1 MLLND
6 LMKQFNETVG
16 ETGPKFTGYWKSKDP
31 APAGK
36 KMVGE
41 EEKTLEAS
49 TLDTDIEFEPGPDTE
64 FDKKELAALLTQ
76 KLTNLAP
83 KEERAI
89 RLKIFYDYTFD
100 QIGEKFGVTGT
111 RARDIFNR
119 GIRKLKHPS
128 RSREMRPF
136 LEDENPTD
144 KVTMDIPL
152 FLRMMEYAKED
163 AKTDMDLHDVTER
176 AIALMK
182 EHEYLCM
189 DNYNDL
195 VGGEATGG
203 EQPTNEFK
211 DTAQYGDDSGKNIN
225 HEIFQ
230 LLKNGA
236 TVYSNAAGRMGK
248 VLKANNDGV
257 VIASKRGKGF
267 TSFNSGDPVKIKQ
280 DENEPNTYHIINEEK
295 KGLYYYVN
303 KRKKAGTSRSKDHA
317 KAPSAQDWKNAAKTA
332 KESID
337 EDFQWTNPNL
347 SQDEH
352 NKVNKLIQQKL
363 KSKTIDVDKLVKD
376 PRPYKDRLPQ
386 GKETAPMPVYDRNV
400 PSFMPTSKVKPK
412 QQVSASKDAPQTD
425 EDWMDDLYSA
435 GRNFADTA
443 SLGTYKYA
451 RAGADWAAKNAMHQL
466 GYADK
471 GTDYQKELDQ
481 EVEKL
486 DKDWKENPGASLA
499 GMGAALAIP
508 VAGEYG
514 AAVKGAQGLAG
525 QALDTYS
532 KAVKMYPLAK
542 AALGYKDMKNPKVED
557 VELEENLLSRIA
569 GLVGAYYGAQ
579 MGIPDAI
586 MSTMDMP
593 LGTYELTQHILGGV
607 AGYALGAT
615 MGDVAIG
622 SLKALTKRMLRGA
635 LNKAIQSI
643 KGGTPQDQAWKNYE
657 AEVKAQYEKIKA
669 AAEQGNKQEPK
680 LFDKTTTEGKIKG
693 VDGKACW
700 PGKRYAGKEKKADG
714 TYKDICVPVK
724 KGK

>member
-6 LMKQFNETVG
+6 IFTEADDAKYFKDQVRGTEKAKTVKPQPHKGSQPHPFQGRLVGG
-16 ETGPKFTGYWKSKDP
+16 ESID
-31 APAGK
+31 
-36 KMVGE
+36 
-41 EEKTLEAS
+41 S
-49 TLDTDIEFEPGPDTE
+49 
-64 FDKKELAALLTQ
+64 
-76 KLTNLAP
+76 
-83 KEERAI
+83 
-89 RLKIFYDYTFD
+89 
-100 QIGEKFGVTGT
+100 
-111 RARDIFNR
+111 
-119 GIRKLKHPS
+119 
-128 RSREMRPF
+128 
-136 LEDENPTD
+136 NPTD

-163 AKTDMDLHDVTER
+163 AKTDMDLHNVTER
-176 AIALMK
+176 AIELMQQ
-182 EHEYLCM
+182 HDYLCM

-203 EQPTNEFK
+203 EQPTNEAANENSLKDFLPPYSANGLWVSDRRGNSVLEVTRHGKVAQQVADALNQYSSTNEFK

-248 VLKANNDGV
+248 VLRANNDGV

-303 KRKKAGTSRSKDHA
+303 KRKKAGTSRSKNHP

-332 KESID
+332 KEDI
-337 EDFQWTNPNL
+337 EP
-347 SQDEH
+347 
-352 NKVNKLIQQKL
+352 
-363 KSKTIDVDKLVKD
+363 
-376 PRPYKDRLPQ
+376 
-386 GKETAPMPVYDRNV
+386 
-400 PSFMPTSKVKPK
+400 
-412 QQVSASKDAPQTD
+412 TD
-425 EDWMDDLYSA
+425 EGWLDKAYAA

-443 SLGTYKYA
+443 TLGGYKYA
-451 RAGADWAAKNAMHQL
+451 RAGADYAVKNAMNQL
-466 GYADK
+466 GLDDE
-471 GTDYQKELDQ
+471 GTTYQKELDQ

-486 DKDWKENPGASLA
+486 NKDWEQEPAASLA
-499 GMGAALAIP
+499 GMGGALAIP

-542 AALGYKDMKNPKVED
+542 AALGFKDMKNPKVED

-615 MGDVAIG
+615 MSDVAIG

-635 LNKAIQSI
+635 LNKAMQSI

-669 AAEQGNKQEPK
+669 AAEQGNKKEPK